1 MSWLSSSGPSSY
13 SVNKPRDY
21 IHPNLSRPALS
32 SSYTNSSYSNDS
44 GIHHSYSED
53 AGFVSQIFWYIISI
67 FTSSFSFVKN
77 TVSSIFSSEDSHPAS
92 TSSSRYTRSSSRHT
106 KSAARYGS
114 EYYADDFDDI
124 QYAESED
131 ASFVSQIF
139 SSIIY
144 VLTSTYSSVKNTVRW
159 TFSTLFTSTPLY
171 SLYRGYQNGENLFG
185 YVRIITDFMKNAVVI
200 FFKSIQDFFY
210 TNGNMVLQL
219 KDDIHSLFG
228 GEHGKHKWKFFW
240 ALLFLLL
247 LLFWRNS
254 SHQNAHDVGHAIKDY
269 ADNTAEYASETIHN
283 VGHNAR
289 EYADNAAG
297 YASDAIHNVKHTVR
311 DYADN
316 TAGYASK
323 VIHNVG
329 HTVKDYAD
337 NTVGYASNV
346 GHDAYEYISSVK
358 DVPEIVTNA
367 TTGVATRA
375 WKIFAA
381 PISYGYHV
389 LTYPLYYG
397 WNTTKTVFS
406 HAGPFAHF
414 VSDDVKNLGHSV
426 SEGVIFGILWVW
438 HWFVALLRLPYLFFV
453 SAFHY
458 LTPSQTL
465 PLPPKYHEST
475 AAPPLSSYSYQQQH
489 SEHSSPPSPA
499 IYDEQ
504 YAAKFNQWE
513 YELDKIRKE
522 VRSIGAVSQE
532 ADDART
538 AAAIDTQMRK
548 LESVINE
555 LFEKE
560 RQMIRIEKEQL
571 RKAIEENGHHTAH
584 HHQQQTTKSEV
595 HISEEE
601 IAKLVQKSISKLN
614 LTSIVDQIVRYHVQT
629 HISQTERHSS
639 LTSSEVIEKKIQTTI
654 YDTLRRFNYDKT
666 GEPDFALESAGGS
679 VLSTRCT
686 ENFDQHTRRESIFG
700 IPLWYTSY
708 SPRSVIQRQSQNVN
722 AGECWAIKGS
732 EAYLVIRLARKIDVT
747 AISYEHLPRE
757 LSISGN
763 LDSAPKIFKIYSL
776 HEENDPNKFLIGEYY
791 FDDKGEPLQRFD
803 ATRHDPR
810 GTPIIE
816 FEVVSNH
823 GAPFTCLYRIRVHG
837 NPL

>member
-1 MSWLSSSGPSSY
+1 M
-13 SVNKPRDY
+13 D
-21 IHPNLSRPALS
+21 
-32 SSYTNSSYSNDS
+32 
-44 GIHHSYSED
+44 
-53 AGFVSQIFWYIISI
+53 
-67 FTSSFSFVKN
+67 
-77 TVSSIFSSEDSHPAS
+77 
-92 TSSSRYTRSSSRHT
+92 
-106 KSAARYGS
+106 
-114 EYYADDFDDI
+114 
-124 QYAESED
+124 
-131 ASFVSQIF
+131 
-139 SSIIY
+139 
-144 VLTSTYSSVKNTVRW
+144 
-159 TFSTLFTSTPLY
+159 
-171 SLYRGYQNGENLFG
+171 
-185 YVRIITDFMKNAVVI
+185 
-200 FFKSIQDFFY
+200 
-210 TNGNMVLQL
+210 
-219 KDDIHSLFG
+219 
-228 GEHGKHKWKFFW
+228 
-240 ALLFLLL
+240 
-247 LLFWRNS
+247 
-254 SHQNAHDVGHAIKDY
+254 
-269 ADNTAEYASETIHN
+269 
-283 VGHNAR
+283 
-289 EYADNAAG
+289 YADNAAG
-297 YASDAIHNVKHTVR
+297 YANEAIRNVKH
-311 DYADN
+311 
-316 TAGYASK
+316 S
-323 VIHNVG
+323 
-329 HTVKDYAD
+329 VKDYAD
-337 NTVGYASNV
+337 NTVGYASHV

-358 DVPEIVTNA
+358 DVPEMVTNA
-367 TTGVATRA
+367 TTGVASKA

-381 PISYGYHV
+381 PFSYGYHV
-389 LTYPLYYG
+389 VTYPLFYG

-426 SEGVIFGILWVW
+426 SEGGDTVWHWFTSFLYRIVSYIIFGLLWIW
-438 HWFVALLRLPYLFFV
+438 HWFVALLRLPYLFFIN
-453 SAFHY
+453 AFHY

-465 PLPPKYHEST
+465 PLPPTYHESKT
-475 AAPPLSSYSYQQQH
+475 PSPSSYSHQQH
-489 SEHSSPPSPA
+489 VTPPTPA

-522 VRSIGAVSQE
+522 VRSIGAISQE

-571 RKAIEENGHHTAH
+571 RKAVEEQTSGQHHHAAH
-584 HHQQQTTKSEV
+584 HHQQTSEV

-639 LTSSEVIEKKIQTTI
+639 LTSNEVIEKKIQTTI

-791 FDDKGEPLQRFD
+791 FDDKGEPLQRFA

-823 GAPFTCLYRIRVHG
+823 GAPFTCLYRFRVHG